1 VTGTDQ
7 AGSDRLT
14 YEAWEAHG
22 RNATKAA
29 RELGCSPSTVRAR
42 VKRHE
47 ELMATATPAPASR
60 NGGPPPR
67 CPGGGQ
73 KGLGGEGSGRCP
85 VCSQDMAPV
94 RRDGTLGSHK
104 QLRPRD
110 GGS

>member
-1 VTGTDQ
+1 VTATDQ

-14 YEAWEAHG
+14 FEAWEAHG
-22 RNATKAA
+22 RNAAETA

-47 ELMATATPAPASR
+47 ELMATATPAPAR
-60 NGGPPPR
+60 NGGPPQR
-67 CPGGGQ
+67 CPGVGQ
-73 KGLGGEGSGRCP
+73 KGLDGSSRCP
-85 VCSQDMAPV
+85 MCSQDMAPV